1 MRRGFA
7 RATAVLIAAMIVAPA
22 AGPAAAKLPPVDASA
37 PVVVPV
43 GSLVPVEM
51 WFVDPDGVP
60 LPDGETASWVPT
72 RVGGWMWAYPARRG
86 KPDPGHPGI
95 RIPLGWSDGRY
106 RGSFV
111 PDLDGPWLVIPFGA
125 NHRMP
130 DPLGP
135 ARPMSVLVRSVV
147 GSADVGTSATGGG
160 PAWAARAFAI
170 AGALGALLAIDR
182 RARAR

>member
-1 MRRGFA
+1 
-7 RATAVLIAAMIVAPA
+7 
-22 AGPAAAKLPPVDASA
+22 
-37 PVVVPV
+37 
-43 GSLVPVEM
+43 
-51 WFVDPDGVP
+51 
-60 LPDGETASWVPT
+60 
-72 RVGGWMWAYPARRG
+72 
-86 KPDPGHPGI
+86 
-95 RIPLGWSDGRY
+95 
-106 RGSFV
+106 V

-160 PAWAARAFAI
+160 PPWAARAFAI

-182 RARAR
+182 RALAR

>member
-43 GSLVPVEM
+43 GRLVPVEM

-72 RVGGWMWAYPARRG
+72 RVGGWMWPTRLDGAS
-86 KPDPGHPGI
+86 
-95 RIPLGWSDGRY
+95 RIPAIQGSGSPSGGATDGTAARSCRTSTG
-106 RGSFV
+106 RGS
-111 PDLDGPWLVIPFGA
+111 
-125 NHRMP
+125 
-130 DPLGP
+130 
-135 ARPMSVLVRSVV
+135 
-147 GSADVGTSATGGG
+147 
-160 PAWAARAFAI
+160 
-170 AGALGALLAIDR
+170 
-182 RARAR
+182 